1 MAIFCPNR
9 IRIWRATIALILIVC
24 AANTVPAE
32 SVQQLNDRG
41 LDLMKSGNYAAAAES
56 FATARRILP
65 QDANL
70 QRNLAL
76 AYNAWGIELA
86 KQTKY
91 DQALERL
98 QTAREILPAENL
110 IASNMTA
117 IRINWATELMD
128 QKKHEDAETQLARA
142 NDDAASDDQRREI
155 AKRRAYNVYTIAEEL
170 LAKGSRE
177 RGRQKLTDALEI
189 DPDCTHAQVK
199 LAEML
204 YEEGDTAMA
213 IEYWRAAAAVDP
225 NIPGLTEMIDK
236 ATREDSIESAF
247 DNRSSRQFKV
257 SYEGKVNEQ
266 AARDAMQILSRALY
280 QIGRDL
286 RYNSKR
292 PFAVVLYN
300 QDQYRAATEAPGW
313 SSGLYDGKIRVPLKA
328 NGSNEID
335 RRVLTTTLRHEL
347 THAIVIEL
355 AGNKVPA
362 WLNEGLAMYYERE
375 AADRDPRAK
384 ADRLAILKMIGGD
397 ERISVLAL
405 PASFTKMTDS
415 GRVERA
421 YLLSRSFVQ
430 WTAERYRPYKFR
442 DLLAS
447 LGAGMSIDDALVKV
461 YGKNLE
467 TLEAIWQATFR

>member
-1 MAIFCPNR
+1 MGA
-9 IRIWRATIALILIVC
+9 ATVA
-24 AANTVPAE
+24 PAQ
-32 SVQQLNDRG
+32 SVQDLNNRG
-41 LDLMKSGNYAAAAES
+41 LDLMKAGNFAAAAES
-56 FATARRILP
+56 FASARRILP

-86 KQTKY
+86 KQAQY
-91 DQALERL
+91 DQALDRL
-98 QTAREILPAENL
+98 QAAREILPGETL
-110 IASNMTA
+110 IASNITA

-128 QKKHEDAETQLARA
+128 QKKHEEAENQLVLAGQEA
-142 NDDAASDDQRREI
+142 VTDDQRREI
-155 AKRRAYNVYTIAEEL
+155 TRRRAYNVYTTAEEW

-177 RGRQKLTDALEI
+177 RGRQKLTEALDI
-189 DPDCTHAQVK
+189 DPDCIHAQVK

-204 YEEGDTAMA
+204 YEEGDTALA
-213 IEYWRAAAAVDP
+213 IEYWRAAAAVDAK
-225 NIPGLTEMIDK
+225 IPGLAEMLDK
-236 ATREDSIESAF
+236 ATRELSVESDF
-247 DNRSSRQFKV
+247 NQRSTRQFNV
-257 SYEGKVNEQ
+257 AYEGKVNEQ

-286 RYNSKR
+286 RYTSRR
-292 PFAVVLYN
+292 PIAVVLYSPE
-300 QDQYRAATEAPGW
+300 QYRAATEAPGW

-335 RRVLTTTLRHEL
+335 RRALTTTLRHEL

-355 AGNKVPA
+355 AGAKVPA

-375 AADRDPRAK
+375 ATDRTPRAK
-384 ADRLAILKMIGGD
+384 ADRLAIFKMIDGG
-397 ERISVLAL
+397 ERTSILDL
-405 PASFTKMTDS
+405 PASFTKIQDS
-415 GRVERA
+415 DKVERA

-430 WTAERYRPYKFR
+430 WMAGRYRPFKFR

-447 LGAGMSIDDALVKV
+447 LGAGTPIDDALVKV

-467 TLEAIWQATFR
+467 ALDAMWHTTLK

>member
-1 MAIFCPNR
+1 MVRFCPSR
-9 IRIWRATIALILIVC
+9 LRIWRSSILGVLLFC
-24 AANTVPAE
+24 AGYAVPAE

-41 LDLMKSGNYAAAAES
+41 LDQMKSGNYAAAAES
-56 FATARRILP
+56 FASARRILP

-76 AYNAWGIELA
+76 AYNAWGVELA
-86 KQTKY
+86 KQSNY
-91 DQALERL
+91 DQAIERL
-98 QTAREILPAENL
+98 QTARQTLPGETL

-142 NDDAASDDQRREI
+142 NAEAANDDERREI
-155 AKRRAYNVYTIAEEL
+155 AKRRAYNAYTIAEEL

-177 RGRQKLTDALEI
+177 RARQKLTDALDI
-189 DPDCTHAQVK
+189 DPDCIHAQIK

-213 IEYWRAAAAVDP
+213 IEYWRAAAAADP
-225 NIPGLTEMIDK
+225 KIPGLADMIDK
-236 ATREDSIESAF
+236 ATRELSVESGF
-247 DNRSSRQFKV
+247 DNRSTRQFKV

-266 AARDAMQILSRALY
+266 TARAAMQILSRALY

-292 PFAVVLYN
+292 PFAVVLYSP
-300 QDQYRAATEAPGW
+300 DQYRAATEAPGW
-313 SSGLYDGKIRVPLKA
+313 SSGLYDGKIRVPLKS
-328 NGSNEID
+328 NGSSEAD
-335 RRVLTTTLRHEL
+335 RRALTTTLRHEL
-347 THAIVIEL
+347 THAVVIEL
-355 AGNKVPA
+355 AGSKVPA

-375 AADRDPRAK
+375 PADRDPRAK
-384 ADRLAILKMIGGD
+384 ADRLAILKMIGGG
-397 ERISVLAL
+397 ERISVIDL

-415 GRVERA
+415 AKVERA

-430 WTAERYRPYKFR
+430 WMAERYRPYKFR
-442 DLLAS
+442 ELLAS
-447 LGAGMSIDDALVKV
+447 LGAGTPIDDALIKV
-461 YGKNLE
+461 YGKNLDSLD
-467 TLEAIWQATFR
+467 TMWQTTFR